1 MAAPRYEK
9 AASNVFPNI
18 DPALYPSRFPANAH
32 NAYLETAADAGV
44 AALLAFLAFLGAAIW
59 TAVRV
64 TRSLQGPDR
73 FYAGSAAAMLVAV
86 SFWFNSSPLF
96 GGSIEVGL
104 LACAAGLA
112 VGLAL
117 KLPTSAD

>member
-1 MAAPRYEK
+1 MAAPRYEQ

-18 DPALYPSRFPANAH
+18 DPSLYPSRFPANAH
-32 NAYLETAADAGV
+32 SAYLETAADAGV
-44 AALLAFLAFLGAAIW
+44 AALIAFIAFLGAATW
-59 TAVRV
+59 TAVRA
-64 TRSLQGPDR
+64 TRSLDDPER
-73 FYAGSAAAMLVAV
+73 FYAAGVAAILVAV
-86 SFWFNSSPLF
+86 SFWFNSSSLF

-117 KLPTSAD
+117 KPQLS